1 MDRLTALQV
10 FAEVAKRGSFT
21 AAADKLDLSR
31 AKVTRYVADLESWL
45 GARLLQRSTRR
56 LALTE
61 AGEAAL
67 IRCEQMQELLDDLQG
82 STGGRDTAPHGLI
95 RVTSSTSFAQQHLA
109 AALTDYRK
117 LYPEVQ
123 VDLLVGDR
131 TFNLIEEKI
140 DLALRTTNNPDPG
153 LIARRITTCR
163 SVFCAS
169 PAYLQH
175 YGTPQTPDD
184 LARHTCLTY
193 SYFGK
198 SHWRMTR
205 AGIEQSVQVG
215 GSFSANE
222 VAVLQAACEAGAGI
236 TMLPTYLAASAIA
249 TGRLVQVLA
258 DWQPDDLGVYGLY
271 ASRQHMPA
279 TLRTLLDFLVARFG
293 PEAPW
298 DHQKK

>member
-10 FAEVAKRGSFT
+10 FAEVARRGSFT

-31 AKVTRYVADLESWL
+31 AKTTRYVAELESWL

-67 IRCEQMQELLDDLQG
+67 LRCEQMQDLLDDLEG
-82 STGGRDTAPHGLI
+82 SAGGRDATPRGLI

-109 AALTDYRK
+109 AALAEYRR

-123 VDLLVGDR
+123 IDLLVGDR

-153 LIARRITTCR
+153 LIARRIATCR
-163 SVFCAS
+163 SVFCAA
-169 PAYLQH
+169 PGYLQQ
-175 YGTPQTPDD
+175 YGVPQMPAD
-184 LARHTCLTY
+184 LAGHTCLTY

-205 AGIEQSVQVG
+205 AGVEESVQIG

-222 VAVLQAACEAGAGI
+222 VSVLQAAAEAGAGI
-236 TMLPTYLAASAIA
+236 TMLPTYLAASALA
-249 TGRLVQVLA
+249 SGRLIRVLP
-258 DWQPDDLGVYGLY
+258 DWQPDDLGLYGLY
-271 ASRQHMPA
+271 ASRRHMPA
-279 TLRTLLDFLVARFG
+279 TLRTLLDFLVERFG

-298 DHQKK
+298 DQ